1 MNGSSNNTTGNSTAP
16 AEFRGASPR
25 RDETFCTTRWTQ
37 VNRAKSDSPEG
48 RRALADLC
56 AAYYEPVAA
65 FLRCQSRD
73 SDAARDLAHEF
84 FAEVL
89 AGKAIVHAQ
98 PERGRFRS
106 YLLGAVKHFL
116 SKQFQAEQRLKR
128 GGGRGDVSLN
138 DTREVEA
145 RALPDARVLS
155 PDAAFD
161 RQWALTVLG
170 RSLEALRQEC
180 AGEGRHEFFEQV
192 KPWLTGE
199 AAHGDQAALAA
210 TCGLNAN
217 ALKVAIHRL
226 KRRFRQLLKAEVAG
240 TLDSS
245 EQVEDEMRALFA
257 ALQ

>member
-1 MNGSSNNTTGNSTAP
+1 MTAP
-16 AEFRGASPR
+16 TETRGSSPR

-48 RRALADLC
+48 RRALAELC
-56 AAYYEPVAA
+56 AAYFEPDAA
-65 FLRCQSRD
+65 LFRCQLRD
-73 SDAARDLAHEF
+73 PDAARDLAHEF

-89 AGKAIVHAQ
+89 AGKAIAHAQ

-116 SKQFQAEQRLKR
+116 SHQLQAEQRLKR
-128 GGGRGDVSLN
+128 GGGLETFSLN
-138 DTREVEA
+138 DTQAADA
-145 RALPDARVLS
+145 RSLPDARVLS

-170 RSLEALRQEC
+170 RALEALRQEC
-180 AGEGRHEFFEQV
+180 ASEGRLEFYENI

-199 AAHGDQAALAA
+199 AAYGDQAALAA
-210 TCGLNAN
+210 ACGLNAN

-226 KRRFRQLLKAEVAG
+226 KRRFRELLKAEVAG

-245 EQVEDEMRALFA
+245 EQVEDEMQALFA